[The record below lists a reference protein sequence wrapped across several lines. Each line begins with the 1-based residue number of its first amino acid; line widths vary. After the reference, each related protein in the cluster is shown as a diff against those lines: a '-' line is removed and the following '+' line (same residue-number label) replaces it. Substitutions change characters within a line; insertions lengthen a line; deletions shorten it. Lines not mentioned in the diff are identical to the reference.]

1 MGVCRREPSTCTGA
15 AYVASG
21 EAQRWSKE
29 MKALA
34 ASPIP
39 RVPLEGSFPLKR
51 LAGTIQ
57 YYASTIPLLLG
68 HSKSLQVTDSLVAK
82 PPHQTKFFPV

>member
-1 MGVCRREPSTCTGA
+1 MGVYRRELSTCTGA

-21 EAQRWSKE
+21 EAQRWTKE

-39 RVPLEGSFPLKR
+39 PVPSEVSFPLKR

-57 YYASTIPLLLG
+57 YRVSTIPLLLG
-68 HSKSLQVTDSLVAK
+68 HSKSLQVTGSLVVK
-82 PPHQTKFFPV
+82 PPHQTKFFPL